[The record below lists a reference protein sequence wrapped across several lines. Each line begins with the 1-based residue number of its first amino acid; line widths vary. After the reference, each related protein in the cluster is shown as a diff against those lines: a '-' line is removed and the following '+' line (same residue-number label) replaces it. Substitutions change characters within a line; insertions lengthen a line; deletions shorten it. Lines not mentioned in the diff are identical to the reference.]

1 MSRKYTII
9 GLGEALLDLFPDEA
23 KLGGAPLNF
32 TVHAHQLG
40 NEGIVVS
47 RIGQDTNGQHVINA
61 LHQRNMRTDHI
72 QHDPDLRTGIVK
84 VHMKPD
90 GDHSFDII
98 NNVAWDNMQWDPDL
112 ESLAN
117 EADALCFGS
126 LAQRNGQTRNM
137 IYRFVSEAHSALRL
151 FDVNLRQQFYNRRIL
166 ERSLELCSTV
176 KCNEEELVVLNNFFS
191 LGNQTDEIANALIKK
206 FNLQW
211 LALTRGAKG
220 SVVFDGKARHEGETV
235 EVDVSGGDAVGAGD
249 STSAALVHGA
259 IRGWPWTKTL
269 KLANTLG
276 AYVATQKGACPPLTD
291 DIKSLL

>member
-1 MSRKYTII
+1 MKNTII
-9 GLGEALLDLFPDEA
+9 GLGEALLDVFPDEA

-47 RIGQDTNGQHVINA
+47 RIGQDPNGKRVVDA
-61 LHQRNMRTDHI
+61 LKERNMRTDHI
-72 QHDPDLRTGIVK
+72 QHDPDLITGIVK

-90 GDHSFDII
+90 GDHTFEII
-98 NNVAWDNMQWDPDL
+98 EHVAWDNMQWDPDL
-112 ESLAN
+112 GNLASQ
-117 EADALCFGS
+117 ADALCFGS

-137 IYRFVSEAHSALRL
+137 IYRFVSEARSALRL
-151 FDVNLRQQFYNRRIL
+151 FDVNLRQEFYNRRIL
-166 ERSLELCSTV
+166 ERSLELCSAV
-176 KCNEEELVVLNNFFS
+176 KCNEEELVVLNNFFN
-191 LGNQTDEIANALIKK
+191 LGNKTDEIVNSLIKK

-211 LALTRGAKG
+211 LALTRGSKG
-220 SVVFDGKARHEGETV
+220 SVVYDGHERHEGETI

-259 IRGWPWTKTL
+259 IRSWPWERTL

-291 DIKSLL
+291 EIKALL